1 MEGVRLIGG
10 LLMEVQ
16 QCIVILKCVLGWA
29 RESKRLYSKGN
40 AMTIEDMTVHVK
52 GLNPTSSALNLPLSL
67 SSCCTGESTC
77 LPPMWPGFKSQC
89 RRHMWFEFVVSS
101 LPCSKRFFSGTPV
114 FPSPQNPIFPD
125 SNSIR
130 NQVNEE
136 LPCGCATSKS
146 LYIFNILFIYY
157 FIV

>member
-1 MEGVRLIGG
+1 
-10 LLMEVQ
+10 
-16 QCIVILKCVLGWA
+16 
-29 RESKRLYSKGN
+29 
-40 AMTIEDMTVHVK
+40 MTTEDMTAHVK

-114 FPSPQNPIFPD
+114 FPSPQNPIFSD

-146 LYIFNILFIYY
+146 LYIFNILFSYY

>member
-1 MEGVRLIGG
+1 
-10 LLMEVQ
+10 
-16 QCIVILKCVLGWA
+16 
-29 RESKRLYSKGN
+29 
-40 AMTIEDMTVHVK
+40 MTTEDMTVHVK
-52 GLNPTSSALNLPLSL
+52 GLNPTFSALNLPLSL

-89 RRHMWFEFVVSS
+89 RHHMWFEFVVGS

-130 NQVNEE
+130 NQVDEE
-136 LPCGCATSKS
+136 LLFGCATSDS
-146 LYIFNILFIYY
+146 LYIISTFYSFIILQSNCQWAICMMISFNHYY
-157 FIV
+157 QSASVCCIVVQIRPTVV